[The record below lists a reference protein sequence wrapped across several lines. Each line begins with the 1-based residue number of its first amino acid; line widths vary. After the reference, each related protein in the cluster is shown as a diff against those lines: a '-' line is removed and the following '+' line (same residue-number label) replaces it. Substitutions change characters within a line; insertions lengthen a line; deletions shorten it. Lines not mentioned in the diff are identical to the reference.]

1 MKISCLAVT
10 NRPAFRP
17 WLLWNYEK
25 QTHTDKELVIVEGCN
40 DLVAA
45 RNEALAKATGH
56 AVAWFDDDDWHAPD
70 RLTLLSHRLLWNDNA
85 VAGSRAGLFV
95 DLLTG
100 WGCEV
105 ERTGGVFF
113 NNAGVRW
120 FPGLPRFT
128 EGPAEDVRW
137 LNIAESTGWS
147 EGGASHAWLCHGEN
161 VINHRLRHE
170 YPMAPDEVVAFF
182 GGAEAWQDTTE
193 RLVEL
198 RETLARAA

>member
-1 MKISCLAVT
+1 VKISCLAVT

-25 QTHTDKELVIVEGCN
+25 QTHADKELVIVEGFN

-45 RNEALAKATGH
+45 RNEALGKATGH
-56 AVAWFDDDDWHAPD
+56 AVAWFDDDDWHHPL
-70 RLTLLSHRLLWNDNA
+70 RLERLDYLLRWNNA
-85 VAGSRAGLFV
+85 GVAGNRRGVFL

-113 NNAGVRW
+113 NNAGVRYPW
-120 FPGLPRFT
+120 PLRFT

-137 LNIAESTGWS
+137 LQLAESTGWT
-147 EGGASHAWLCHGEN
+147 EGAPSHAWLCHGEN

-170 YPMAPDEVVAFF
+170 YPMAPEEVVAFF
-182 GGAEAWQDTTE
+182 GGPHAWQDTYE
-193 RLVEL
+193 RLVAL
-198 RETLARAA
+198 RESLARAA